1 MPEAGSTAG
10 GVLAT
15 QTETNTNGAEQV
27 APFKT
32 AEQIVNE
39 QLRQAQVNHL
49 VGNRVRVI
57 MQIVALEEAE
67 TKLPELRKQL
77 AEIERLLE
85 LHGWKDPAKADPA
98 LVALRVTEHNALLE
112 QIRKE
117 NDAREVAAAAARA
130 AAEAA
135 KPVQTEPPVPAS
147 TDQPR

>member
-10 GVLAT
+10 GVLAPPADA
-15 QTETNTNGAEQV
+15 NTNGAESV

-49 VGNRVRVI
+49 VGNRVRVV
-57 MQIVALEEAE
+57 MQIAALEEAE
-67 TKLPELRKQL
+67 TRLPELRKTL
-77 AEIERLLE
+77 AKIDRLLE
-85 LHGWKDPAKADPA
+85 LHGWKDPAKPDPA

-117 NDAREVAAAAARA
+117 NDAREIAAAAARA
-130 AAEAA
+130 AAPAA
-135 KPVQTEPPVPAS
+135 KPPAPAAP
-147 TDQPR
+147 TAQPE